1 MTAKSEDS
9 LRKLKNVIGYIEQN
23 YASLIT
29 LDMMS
34 KIAYMSPTYFCH
46 YFRKETGKSPLAFIN
61 EYRIQKAA
69 QLLSETDL
77 QISQIAQSVGFDNFS
92 YFIRKFREY
101 KSITPKEYRNIWRTQ
116 STENEP

>member
-1 MTAKSEDS
+1 MIQSLPHHSVGFRFTSELSLLTLKGVGLHYVDS
-9 LRKLKNVIGYIEQN
+9 HEY
-23 YASLIT
+23 SW
-29 LDMMS
+29 
-34 KIAYMSPTYFCH
+34 
-46 YFRKETGKSPLAFIN
+46 KETGKSPLAFIN

-69 QLLSETDL
+69 QMLSETDL

-116 STENEP
+116 GNENEP